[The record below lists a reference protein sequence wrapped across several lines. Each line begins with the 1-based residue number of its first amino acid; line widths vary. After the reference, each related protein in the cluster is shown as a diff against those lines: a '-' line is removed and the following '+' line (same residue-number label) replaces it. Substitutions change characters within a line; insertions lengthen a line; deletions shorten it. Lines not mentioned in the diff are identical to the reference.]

1 MNKRVTLNFQ
11 PRDVSLLY
19 ESKQNQNNLFRDTHR
34 EQAHS
39 DKTSELKKS
48 IIMDI

>member
-1 MNKRVTLNFQ
+1 MNKHVTLNFQ

-19 ESKQNQNNLFRDTHR
+19 KSKQNNLFRDTHR